1 MEAVYEKYFRGN
13 LPHIWCPG
21 CGNGIVMAALARALD
36 KLAYPQDDVLLI
48 SGIGCSSR
56 MSGYM
61 DLNTVHTA
69 HGRALAFATGAKV
82 SEPRLKVFV
91 IMGDGDAAAIGG
103 NHFIH
108 ACRRNVD
115 VTAIIINNSI
125 YGMTGG
131 QFSPLTPRGKRA
143 TTAPYG
149 SIDRAFN
156 LVELARGAGA
166 TYVARGDVFHAVQLT
181 NLIAEAAEHKGF
193 SVVEAVS
200 TCPISFGR
208 YNNMPKPADMLLWL
222 RDNTV
227 TVQQAAKMSEEQ
239 LVDKIIVGKHYESQA
254 VEYCEEMARLLAD
267 ASEKAGERL

>member
-21 CGNGIVMAALARALD
+21 CGNGIVMSALARALD
-36 KLAYPQDDVLLI
+36 KLGYPQDDVLMI

-56 MSGYM
+56 MTGYM

-82 SEPRLKVFV
+82 AEPRLKVFV
-91 IMGDGDAAAIGG
+91 VMGDGDAAAIGG

-108 ACRRNVD
+108 ACRRNID
-115 VTAIIINNSI
+115 MTAIVINNSI

-131 QFSPLTPRGKRA
+131 QFSPLTPLGKKA

-156 LVELARGAGA
+156 LVDLARGAGA
-166 TYVARGDVFHAVQLT
+166 TYVARCDVYHAVQLT
-181 NLIAEAAEHKGF
+181 NLIVEAANHKGF
-193 SVVEAVS
+193 SVLEAVA
-200 TCPISFGR
+200 TCPISYGR
-208 YNNMPKPADMLLWL
+208 HNDMPAPAAMMNWL
-222 RDNTV
+222 KESTV
-227 TVQQAAKMSEEQ
+227 TVQQAAKMTEEELQ
-239 LVDKIIVGKHYESQA
+239 DKIIIGKHFETEA
-254 VEYCEEMARLLAD
+254 VEYCEQMAQLLAE
-267 ASEKAGERL
+267 AKAGEA

>member
-21 CGNGIVMAALARALD
+21 CGNGIVMSALARALD

-82 SEPRLKVFV
+82 CEPRLKVFV

-108 ACRRNVD
+108 ACRRNID
-115 VTAIIINNSI
+115 MTAIVINNSI

-131 QFSPLTPRGKRA
+131 QFSPLTPTGKRA

-156 LVELARGAGA
+156 LVALAQGAGA
-166 TYVARGDVFHAVQLT
+166 TYVARGDVFHAVGLT

-193 SVVEAVS
+193 SVVEAVA

-227 TVQQAAKMSEEQ
+227 TVAQAAKMSEEE
-239 LVDKIIVGKHYESQA
+239 LADKIIIGKHYEGQA
-254 VEYCEEMARLLAD
+254 VEYGEEMARLLAK
-267 ASEKAGERL
+267 AKAGEQA